1 MIKQA
6 SKHMLFHASRCD
18 GRAATFP
25 HIVPFFVYTKVVNDF
40 VLFLATKVNLETGL
54 SCSVK
59 NTQTDAS

>member
-1 MIKQA
+1 
-6 SKHMLFHASRCD
+6 MLFHASRCD